1 MSVETPLIIH
11 QDGSRCIINYDHLM
25 HIRRFIPSVS
35 EFLKKIMPTAKIIN
49 YYCIG
54 LFGGYLPV
62 QTDLPDIKFE
72 HNSRFVDEEFVE
84 SLKIINCEE
93 PTIFIVEFR

>member
-1 MSVETPLIIH
+1 MPVETPLIIH
-11 QDGSRCIINYDHLM
+11 QDGTHCIINYDNLM
-25 HIRRFIPSVS
+25 HIRRFVPSVS
-35 EFLKKIMPTAKIIN
+35 DLLMKIMPTAKVIN

-54 LFGGYLPV
+54 LFGGYLPS

-84 SLKIINCEE
+84 NLKIVKCEE
-93 PTIFIVEFR
+93 PTIFIVEFM